1 MGKLNFKAM
10 KIIKILVL
18 VTIALMF
25 NASSIVIAQKP
36 EKDSTKNTLA
46 TLPKDSALKE
56 EKDNAAAQQQEA
68 QDVTTHNEQEK
79 SAEDKNK
86 ESRKKSHY
94 DMLPDDEKKKVADE
108 ALREI
113 KEKLDKK
120 YYDLLDVDIQ
130 AEVRKKAQK
139 EFVDTFEKV
148 YRDSC
153 EKYRDTLSWYKID
166 TVSRYIKDT
175 IRLYNSFEDQKNTN
189 EKLTKIRDKAIHD
202 LETKIAEA
210 KKLPISKLEEEL
222 NACKKEYESLGGEGD
237 PKFKTARDQLDKLGE
252 DLKLFNGIVKDKNS
266 TLKSPYSAERVNSA
280 LKTIEV
286 LKGNSDEC
294 DERSK
299 ELDRTATLL
308 KEYESITQ
316 ETRNLIDYVGDFLA
330 LFKKYN
336 SKQIKNE
343 IDYDSDLK
351 TQLEKTNSIPYLK
364 EQYDLFWKELE
375 KGSLNS
381 DSVKAFIQKVEN
393 K

>member
-1 MGKLNFKAM
+1 M

-18 VTIALMF
+18 ATIALMF
-25 NASSIVIAQKP
+25 NTSSIVIAQ
-36 EKDSTKNTLA
+36 ESAKDSTKNTLD
-46 TLPKDSALKE
+46 TLFKGKRALKE
-56 EKDNAAAQQQEA
+56 EKDNAAAQQQAA
-68 QDVTTHNEQEK
+68 QDVTTHNEQKK

-94 DMLPDDEKKKVADE
+94 DMLPDDEKKKVVDE
-108 ALREI
+108 ALKEI

-120 YYDLLDVDIQ
+120 YYDLLPVNPVNIQ
-130 AEVRKKAQK
+130 EEVRKKAQE
-139 EFVDTFEKV
+139 EFVNTFKET

-153 EKYRDTLSWYKID
+153 KKYRDTLNLLRTDLSKKVKDINDRNNKID
-166 TVSRYIKDT
+166 
-175 IRLYNSFEDQKNTN
+175 
-189 EKLTKIRDKAIHD
+189 KLTKIKVKAIHD

-222 NACKKEYESLGGEGD
+222 NACRKEYESLGEESD
-237 PKFKTARDQLDKLGE
+237 SDFQTARDQLAKLEE
-252 DLKLFNGIVKDKNS
+252 DLKLFNRIVKDKNS

-286 LKGNSDEC
+286 LKGNSDGC
-294 DERSK
+294 DKRLE

-375 KGSLNS
+375 NGSLNS

>member
-1 MGKLNFKAM
+1 M

-25 NASSIVIAQKP
+25 NTSSIVIAQ
-36 EKDSTKNTLA
+36 ESAKDSTKNTFD
-46 TLPKDSALKE
+46 TLFKGKRASKT
-56 EKDNAAAQQQEA
+56 EKDNAAAQQEA
-68 QDVTTHNEQEK
+68 QDVTTHNEQKK

-86 ESRKKSHY
+86 ESNNAGDWANMQKNDEVMKMAAEYKKTYEQEYRK
-94 DMLPDDEKKKVADE
+94 
-108 ALREI
+108 
-113 KEKLDKK
+113 
-120 YYDLLDVDIQ
+120 LLAKGLKDC
-130 AEVRKKAQK
+130 
-139 EFVDTFEKV
+139 
-148 YRDSC
+148 RDSIKMY
-153 EKYRDTLSWYKID
+153 ETILDSYKKD
-166 TVSRYIKDT
+166 TVSRYINDT
-175 IRLYNSFEDQKNTN
+175 IRLYNTIKE
-189 EKLTKIRDKAIHD
+189 LTKIKVKAIHD

-222 NACKKEYESLGGEGD
+222 KACRKEYESLGEERD
-237 PKFKTARDQLDKLGE
+237 PDFKTARDQLDKLRE
-252 DLKLFNGIVKDKNS
+252 DLKLFNDVN
-266 TLKSPYSAERVNSA
+266 TVLKSPYSAERVNSA
-280 LKTIEV
+280 LKKIED
-286 LKGNSDEC
+286 LKENSVEC
-294 DERSK
+294 EERRK

-351 TQLEKTNSIPYLK
+351 KQLEKTNSIPYLK

-375 KGSLNS
+375 NGSLNS

>member
-25 NASSIVIAQKP
+25 NASSIVIAQ
-36 EKDSTKNTLA
+36 ESAKDSTKNPLA
-46 TLPKDSALKE
+46 TLFKGKRALKE
-56 EKDNAAAQQQEA
+56 EKDNAAAAQQQEA
-68 QDVTTHNEQEK
+68 KDVTTENS
-79 SAEDKNK
+79 SALQQQDAIESANSGVGPQKTGTSGNYFVEYEYYKARCEFYQKKCLEYKDGYTKWKKAEEDVERLKNDK
-86 ESRKKSHY
+86 DAIIASKDAIIASR
-94 DMLPDDEKKKVADE
+94 DVTIADLE
-108 ALREI
+108 AKI
-113 KEKLDKK
+113 KKLDK
-120 YYDLLDVDIQ
+120 I
-130 AEVRKKAQK
+130 KA
-139 EFVDTFEKV
+139 
-148 YRDSC
+148 
-153 EKYRDTLSWYKID
+153 
-166 TVSRYIKDT
+166 
-175 IRLYNSFEDQKNTN
+175 
-189 EKLTKIRDKAIHD
+189 KAIHD

-222 NACKKEYESLGGEGD
+222 NACRKEYESLGEESD
-237 PKFKTARDQLDKLGE
+237 PDFKTARNKLDKLEE

-286 LKGNSDEC
+286 LKENSDGCVKRCE
-294 DERSK
+294 

-308 KEYESITQ
+308 KEYESITK

-375 KGSLNS
+375 NGSLNS

>member
-1 MGKLNFKAM
+1 M
-10 KIIKILVL
+10 KIIKIL

-25 NASSIVIAQKP
+25 NTSSIVIAQ
-36 EKDSTKNTLA
+36 ESAKDSTKNPLS
-46 TLPKDSALKE
+46 KGSALKE
-56 EKDNAAAQQQEA
+56 EKDNAAAQQAA

-108 ALREI
+108 ALKEI

-120 YYDLLDVDIQ
+120 YYYYLLPDDIQ
-130 AEVRKKAQK
+130 AEVRKKAQE
-139 EFVDTFEKV
+139 EFVAAFEKA
-148 YRDSC
+148 YIDSC
-153 EKYRDTLSWYKID
+153 KKLKVLRTDSLKKVKEINDLNNKID
-166 TVSRYIKDT
+166 TLKKIKA
-175 IRLYNSFEDQKNTN
+175 
-189 EKLTKIRDKAIHD
+189 KAIHD

-222 NACKKEYESLGGEGD
+222 NACRKEYESLGEESD
-237 PKFKTARDQLDKLGE
+237 SDFQTARDQLAKLKE
-252 DLKLFNGIVKDKNS
+252 DLKLFNRIVKDKNS

-286 LKGNSDEC
+286 LKGNSDGCVKRRE
-294 DERSK
+294 
-299 ELDRTATLL
+299 ELDKTATLL
-308 KEYESITQ
+308 KEYESIIQ
-316 ETRNLIDYVGDFLA
+316 ESMKLVRYIKFLA
-330 LFKKYN
+330 VDRAYPEREIIKKIETN
-336 SKQIKNE
+336 TE
-343 IDYDSDLK
+343 RK

-375 KGSLNS
+375 NGSLNS